1 MRRTLKRGLLA
12 LSGTTGV
19 ALIAVTPALAAWTS
33 SGIGAGSGQTST
45 LSAPTS
51 VTVPAFSSPNVPV
64 SWAASPGP
72 TIPTGYYVTRMGS
85 GGPAAAC
92 AGVLII
98 GTSCIDSGVVNGEY
112 SYSVTAVYRSWTA
125 GSAASGI
132 VTVTTASALA
142 FTGQPTTVAALTA
155 ITPSVAVQLRDSG
168 GAAVSTAGIA
178 VTISIG
184 ANPNGGTLSGTT
196 TALTD
201 AAGVATFPG
210 LSIDKAGAG
219 YTLTATS
226 TGMTSATSS
235 AFTVTFGAA
244 TKLAVTQSP
253 TDSFAGTAFFNQ
265 PVITIQ
271 DAAGNTVTNAT
282 TTVTVT
288 APAGAGLTCAPKAAV
303 NGIATFT
310 GCLAANPGTYT
321 LTASAELL
329 TGAVSASFTVVA
341 APTNLAWSGPTASG
355 ACTVTGESTSF
366 ALTYNLCGVGNTM
379 TFTARVSLTNASG
392 AVLTNL
398 GPTVTVSFAVTA
410 GSATPT
416 TVTIPHGATASTATV
431 TLSYGGL
438 AITTEISASTAGTT
452 TATARLNRTI

>member
-1 MRRTLKRGLLA
+1 MSRTLKCGLLA

-33 SGIGAGSGQTST
+33 SGIGSGGGQTST

-51 VTVPAFSSPNVPV
+51 VTVPVFSSPNVPV
-64 SWAASPGP
+64 SWAASSGP

-98 GTSCIDSGVVNGEY
+98 GTSCTDSGVVNGEY

-125 GSAASGI
+125 AGAASGI

-142 FTGQPTTVAALTA
+142 FSTQPAAVTSMA
-155 ITPSVAVQLRDSG
+155 SITPSVTVQLRDSG
-168 GAAVSTAGIA
+168 GAAVSTAGIS
-178 VTISIG
+178 VTIAIG
-184 ANPNGGTLSGTT
+184 ANPSGGTLSGTT
-196 TALTD
+196 TALTN
-201 AAGVATFPG
+201 AAGVATFAG

-219 YTLTATS
+219 YTLTAAG
-226 TGMTSATSS
+226 TGLTSATSS

-244 TKLAVTQSP
+244 AQLAVTQSP
-253 TDSFAGTAFFNQ
+253 TDSFAGTAFFSQ
-265 PVITIQ
+265 PVVTIQ

-288 APAGAGLTCAPKAAV
+288 AAGAGLACSPTAAV

-310 GCLAANPGTYT
+310 GCLAENAGTYT
-321 LTASAELL
+321 LTASAGALA
-329 TGAVSASFTVVA
+329 GAVSASFTVVA
-341 APTNLAWSGPTASG
+341 APTNLAWSGQTSTVCTASSG
-355 ACTVTGESTSF
+355 TSF
-366 ALTYNLCGVGNTM
+366 ALAYTGCGALGTA

-398 GPTVTVSFAVTA
+398 GPTVTVSFTA
-410 GSATPT
+410 SNGDLSTT
-416 TVTIPHGATASTATV
+416 TVTIPHGATVSTASVTFSLDLLSDGGITASSPPRTSATA
-431 TLSYGGL
+431 TLS
-438 AITTEISASTAGTT
+438 
-452 TATARLNRTI
+452 